1 MRDNPDD
8 LANQKIK
15 RAITKLKKVV
25 YCLNRY
31 CDISGPPGTI
41 LDYVEDTI
49 KDLKKQD

>member
-15 RAITKLKKVV
+15 RAITKLKNIVGCINKTQEQMHIKE
-25 YCLNRY
+25 L
-31 CDISGPPGTI
+31 IQ
-41 LDYVEDTI
+41 DTI

>member
-15 RAITKLKKVV
+15 RAIKELQRICNNEGIYSGPTTIMYLKK
-25 YCLNRY
+25 L
-31 CDISGPPGTI
+31 
-41 LDYVEDTI
+41 I